1 MFGLFVLLLLKCLLL
16 VHGENTATVA
26 TQVTAAPNATVAT
39 PGALTERMALGLRQD
54 SVEEE
59 VLEKYFNA
67 GKEVWDLRFNES
79 TAVRAFK
86 QDVRAFKQDVRA
98 FKQFVTSSLA
108 KIVTCKTGRFV
119 VSGSASASGVAGA
132 GFTSYQTVSFSG
144 FAGNPTVTVAIN
156 SFERDQQGTGDV
168 YWGIFATVESVTSS
182 TARVKIHGDDSYI
195 TNVGISWVACV

>member
-59 VLEKYFNA
+59 VLENYFNA
-67 GKEVWDLRFNES
+67 GKEVWEAHFNES

-119 VSGSASASGVAGA
+119 VSGSASDSGQA
-132 GFTSYQTVSFSG
+132 GFTSYHTVSFSG

-156 SFERDQQGTGDV
+156 SFYRAQQTDDPAWAI
-168 YWGIFATVESVTSS
+168 YATVESVTSS
-182 TARVKIHGDDSYI
+182 TARVKINGEDSYI

>member
-67 GKEVWDLRFNES
+67 GKEVWEAHFNES

-119 VSGSASASGVAGA
+119 VSGSASGSGEA
-132 GFTSYQTVSFSG
+132 GFTSYHTVSFSG

-156 SFERDQQGTGDV
+156 SFERYQYVTGDTF
-168 YWGIFATVESVTSS
+168 WGIYATVESVTSS
-182 TARVKIHGDDSYI
+182 TARVKIHGEDSYI